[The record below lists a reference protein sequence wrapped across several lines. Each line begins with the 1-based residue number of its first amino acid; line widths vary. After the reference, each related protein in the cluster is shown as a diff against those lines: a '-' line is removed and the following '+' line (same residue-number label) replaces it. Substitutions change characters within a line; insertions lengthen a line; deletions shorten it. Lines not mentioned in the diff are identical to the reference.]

1 MLERSQRFKKERTEL
16 FLNHATQNCM
26 KRAEIFYFD
35 VFNVVIKFVQ
45 LLKIIFNR
53 SLTDGTLNNFLNI
66 FH

>member
-35 VFNVVIKFVQ
+35 VFQCCHQICSAFK
-45 LLKIIFNR
+45 
-53 SLTDGTLNNFLNI
+53 NNL
-66 FH
+66 